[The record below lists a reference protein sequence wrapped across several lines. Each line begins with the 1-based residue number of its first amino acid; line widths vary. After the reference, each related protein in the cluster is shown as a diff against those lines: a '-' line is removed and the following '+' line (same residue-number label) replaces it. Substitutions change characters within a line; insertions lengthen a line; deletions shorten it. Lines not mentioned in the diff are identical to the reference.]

1 MIMKIFSPIKNEQ
14 GTVLVIAILIL
25 LLITVLGLALLGT
38 TTAYVK
44 IVGNEKIHK
53 ISFYAA
59 EASRSYVAASPA
71 LYGTD
76 NITVGGS
83 LAFPNDA
90 DPSQKFAL
98 DSKQFFNG
106 SVEYLGSTV
115 PPRGSGYAAG
125 KYRAHRYMMACSG
138 FGPVNTQTQVEA
150 GFYRIGF

>member
-1 MIMKIFSPIKNEQ
+1 MIMKIFFPIKNEQ
-14 GTVLVIAILIL
+14 GTVLVIAILML
-25 LLITVLGLALLGT
+25 LLITVLGIALLNT

-76 NITVGGS
+76 NITVSGS

-98 DSKQFFNG
+98 DSKQSFNG

-115 PPRGSGYAAG
+115 PPRGSGYGAG
-125 KYRAHRYMMACSG
+125 KYKAHRYMMACTG
-138 FGPVNTQTQVEA
+138 FAPLNTQTQVEA

>member
-1 MIMKIFSPIKNEQ
+1 MIMKMFFPIKNEQ
-14 GTVLVIAILIL
+14 GTVLIIAILTL
-25 LLITVLGLALLGT
+25 LLITVLGIALLGT

-53 ISFYAA
+53 ISFYTA
-59 EASRSYVAASPA
+59 EASRSYVAASTA
-71 LYGTD
+71 LYGIN

-90 DPSQKFAL
+90 DPSQRFAL
-98 DSKQFFNG
+98 DSKQSFNG
-106 SVEYLGSTV
+106 SVEYLGHTV

-138 FGPVNTQTQVEA
+138 FGPLNTETQVQA